1 MTRFLSQKDLKQLLR
16 MEEVIEAVENAFRE
30 YGEGKYRMPLRF
42 SLEIPELE
50 GTLLL
55 MPAFLGGSEVMGS
68 KLVSV
73 YPQNPQKGLPSV
85 MALYILNDAKTGQPL
100 AIMDGTYL
108 TGIRTGAASAVASK
122 YLARKSSTVLG
133 LFGAGV
139 QAEFQ
144 LWALKTTFPL
154 KKVLVYSRT
163 WTRAEMF
170 AEEMSRKY
178 QISVEP
184 VSRPE
189 EVVKDSDILV
199 TATTSKVPVFQGRE
213 VTPGTHINAIG
224 AFTPQAREID
234 EDLVQAAKIVVDTY
248 EGAQAEAGDLLIP
261 LQMGVIT
268 PEDIYA
274 ELSELVM
281 GQKVGRTNDQ
291 EITLFKSVGV
301 AIEDAATA
309 KLAYDKA
316 IQSGVGTILY
326 NEI

>member
-1 MTRFLSQKDLKQLLR
+1 MMRFLSQKDLKQLLR
-16 MEEVIEAVENAFRE
+16 MEEVIEAVENAFQE
-30 YGEGKYRMPLRF
+30 YGEGKYRMPVRF

-85 MALYILNDAKTGQPL
+85 MALYILNDAKTGRPL
-100 AIMDGTYL
+100 AVMDGTYL
-108 TGIRTGAASAVASK
+108 TGIRTGATSAIASK

-133 LFGAGV
+133 IFGAGV

-144 LWALKTTFPL
+144 LWALKTSFPL

-163 WTRAEMF
+163 LARAEMF
-170 AEEMSRKY
+170 AKEMSRKY
-178 QISVEP
+178 QIPVEAM
-184 VSRPE
+184 SRPE

-224 AFTPQAREID
+224 AFTPQAREVD

-248 EGAQAEAGDLLIP
+248 EGTQAEAGDLLIP
-261 LQMGVIT
+261 IQMGLIT
-268 PEDIYA
+268 MEDIYA

-281 GQKVGRTNDQ
+281 GQKAGRTNDQ

-309 KLAYDKA
+309 KLAYDRA
-316 IQSGVGTILY
+316 VQLGVGTILY
-326 NEI
+326 NET

>member
-1 MTRFLSQKDLKQLLR
+1 MMRFLSQKDLKQLLR

-30 YGEGKYRMPLRF
+30 YGEGKYRMPVRY

-100 AIMDGTYL
+100 AVMDGTYL
-108 TGIRTGAASAVASK
+108 TGIRTGATSAIASK

-133 LFGAGV
+133 IFGAGV

-144 LWALKTTFPL
+144 LWALKTSFPL

-163 WTRAEMF
+163 LARAEIF
-170 AEEMSRKY
+170 AREMSRKY
-178 QISVEP
+178 QIPVEP
-184 VSRPE
+184 MSQPE

-224 AFTPQAREID
+224 AFTPQAREVD

-248 EGAQAEAGDLLIP
+248 EGTQAEAGDLLIP
-261 LQMGVIT
+261 IQMGLIT
-268 PEDIYA
+268 MEDIYA

-281 GQKVGRTNDQ
+281 GQKAGRTNDQ

-301 AIEDAATA
+301 VIEDAATA

-316 IQSGVGTILY
+316 VQLGVGTILY
-326 NEI
+326 NET

>member
-1 MTRFLSQKDLKQLLR
+1 MRFLSQKDLKQLLR

-30 YGEGKYRMPLRF
+30 YGEGKYRMPVRF

-68 KLVSV
+68 KLVSI

-154 KKVLVYSRT
+154 KKVLVYSRI

-189 EVVKDSDILV
+189 EVVKGSDILV

>member
-1 MTRFLSQKDLKQLLR
+1 MMRFLSQKDLKQLLR

-30 YGEGKYRMPLRF
+30 YGEGKYRMPVRF

-85 MALYILNDAKTGQPL
+85 MALYILNDAKTGRPL
-100 AIMDGTYL
+100 AVMDGTYL
-108 TGIRTGAASAVASK
+108 TGIRTGAASAIASK

-133 LFGAGV
+133 IFGAGV

-144 LWALKTTFPL
+144 LWALKTSFPL

-163 WTRAEMF
+163 LARAEMF
-170 AEEMSRKY
+170 AKEMSRKY
-178 QISVEP
+178 QIPVEAM
-184 VSRPE
+184 SRPE

-224 AFTPQAREID
+224 AFTPQAREVD

-248 EGAQAEAGDLLIP
+248 EGTQTEAGDLLIP
-261 LQMGVIT
+261 IQMGLIT
-268 PEDIYA
+268 LEDIYA

-281 GQKVGRTNDQ
+281 GQKAGRTNDQ

-309 KLAYDKA
+309 KLAYDRA
-316 IQSGVGTILY
+316 VQLGVGTILY
-326 NEI
+326 NET